1 MTLDVAPPS
10 RRTYL
15 IDDKSK
21 SKFVGG
27 ISSLQD
33 SWVYTSPSPFD
44 TMSLLEGGV
53 SGEENTVIVSFN
65 TASEK
70 SSAKWFRQT
79 IVELV
84 RLLGLP
90 KDWNSDNP
98 RQIEPKSIE
107 KILTVLL
114 TILDSDSTPPAVVPT
129 SRGGVQVE
137 WHQNGI
143 DLEIEALSSGK
154 LEFFVSGPEGDKE
167 GTIEGDTTILKRYT
181 RLLKATHSLSPSM

>member
-1 MTLDVAPPS
+1 MTLDLALPS
-10 RRTYL
+10 GGTFL

-21 SKFVGG
+21 PKFVAG

-44 TMSLLEGGV
+44 TMSLLEVGV

-70 SSAKWFRQT
+70 SSAKWLSQT
-79 IVELV
+79 VVELV

-98 RQIEPKSIE
+98 ERINLKAIE
-107 KILTVLL
+107 KILALL
-114 TILDSDSTPPAVVPT
+114 LAILDSDSTPPVVVPT

-143 DLEIEALSSGK
+143 DFEIKAFNSSK
-154 LEFFVSGPEGDKE
+154 LEYFFSGPSGEQE
-167 GTIEGDTTILKRYT
+167 GTIENDPTTLKRFT
-181 RLLKATHSLSPSM
+181 RCLKATHPTPLSA